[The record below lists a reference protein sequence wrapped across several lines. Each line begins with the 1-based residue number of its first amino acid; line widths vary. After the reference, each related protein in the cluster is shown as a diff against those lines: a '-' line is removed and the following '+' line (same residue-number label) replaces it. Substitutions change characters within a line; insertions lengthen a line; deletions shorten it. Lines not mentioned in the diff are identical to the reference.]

1 MDFHEVSLAEDEEA
15 PQVGVEAVAND
26 GEEREAEGDADGAL
40 AAAAAGDG
48 CDGDVA
54 TAVGQGGA
62 GGSVVATEAATEGD
76 ARALGAKESA
86 RAGQLYGEGELAEAW
101 RRVDAVVPLSL
112 LRTGST
118 LWRHADDA
126 RALVRLTAAYEVGVA
141 AGRAAVEKVCAAV
154 KLRPVPEA
162 VSELRGLVERRE
174 KRDTAARARARLTEE
189 DEGVPLSLSAGE
201 LLERRREVA
210 AQRARREAVTGRMRF
225 ALTTWRSG
233 GRAPHGWGLSAEDR
247 LAARVQRHG
256 ELTGARERKA
266 EMAEARR
273 EAQEQKQ
280 GWSFAEAARKE
291 RAARA
296 AVRLLR
302 RGQPMAANVVARGH
316 PQLMPPAATPA
327 PKAAPVKRR
336 NSDSGQRFAR
346 QLRTTA
352 VAQSLSSSSSSDSS
366 GGSVSSLHS
375 SEQPSPARGRGRP
388 KSTAAQQ
395 AAAAKRAA
403 LKRAATKS
411 ERAAQQ
417 AAQRASNFRLQEGF
431 GLPLDWMPLPTRGDG
446 ISGLSEATFYDEET
460 GTRTYQGRGGLS
472 NARGFQRDFE

>member
-1 MDFHEVSLAEDEEA
+1 MDFHEVSLSEDEEV
-15 PQVGVEAVAND
+15 PQVEVEAAAKD

-40 AAAAAGDG
+40 AAAADDG
-48 CDGDVA
+48 GDGDVA

-62 GGSVVATEAATEGD
+62 GGSVVATDAAAEGD
-76 ARALGAKESA
+76 ARTSGAKA
-86 RAGQLYGEGELAEAW
+86 AAWAGQLYGEGELAEAW
-101 RRVDAVVPLSL
+101 RRADAVVPLSVA
-112 LRTGST
+112 
-118 LWRHADDA
+118 WRPADDA
-126 RALVRLTAAYEVGVA
+126 GALVRLARTYEAYEAGVA

-162 VSELRGLVERRE
+162 VSELRGLVERRG
-174 KRDTAARARARLTEE
+174 KRDAAASARARLTEE
-189 DEGVPLSLSAGE
+189 DEGAPQSLSAGE
-201 LLERRREVA
+201 LSERRREVA

-256 ELTGARERKA
+256 ELTRARGRRA

-273 EAQEQKQ
+273 EEQEKKQ
-280 GWSFAEAARKE
+280 GWSFAEAVRKG

-302 RGQPMAANVVARGH
+302 RGQPMAANVVARGQ
-316 PQLMPPAATPA
+316 PQLMPPAAKLSA
-327 PKAAPVKRR
+327 KAAPVKRR
-336 NSDSGQRFAR
+336 NNDSGQRFAR
-346 QLRTTA
+346 QLRTTTG
-352 VAQSLSSSSSSDSS
+352 AQSLSSSSSSSSSSDSS
-366 GGSVSSLHS
+366 GGSISSLHS
-375 SEQPSPARGRGRP
+375 WEQRALARGRGRP
-388 KSTAAQQ
+388 KHTAAQK
-395 AAAAKRAA
+395 AAATVRAA
-403 LKRAATKS
+403 LKRAATSS
-411 ERAAQQ
+411 ERAARQ
-417 AAQRASNFRLQEGF
+417 AAQRAANFRLQEGF

-446 ISGLSEATFYDEET
+446 MSGLSEATFFDEET